1 MLFQGLFERLVFEPL
16 IIALAF
22 MAIPSVLYAFLR
34 LDRAAE
40 QEYQAIR
47 MEMAALRAGAARL
60 PRR

>member
-1 MLFQGLFERLVFEPL
+1 MLFQGLFEPLVM
-16 IIALAF
+16 ALLL
-22 MAIPSVLYAFLR
+22 MAIPAVLYAFRR

-47 MEMAALRAGAARL
+47 LEMAALKAGIARM